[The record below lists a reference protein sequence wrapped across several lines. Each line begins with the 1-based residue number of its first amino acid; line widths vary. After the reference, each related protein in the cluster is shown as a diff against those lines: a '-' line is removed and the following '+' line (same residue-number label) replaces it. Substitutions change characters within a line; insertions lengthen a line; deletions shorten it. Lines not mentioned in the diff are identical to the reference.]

1 MKTFIKKLPAGKIKV
16 LIVSVMTA
24 CMILQGTVVSAADS
38 NEITLS
44 ASGNEAEIKLYFP
57 QAAAEE
63 IASMQISVKVTADVQ
78 GTDLEYIPD
87 SSLSGRIV
95 ESRYQSSTGTLNI
108 YIAGTTA
115 LFSPDGHASVGTVRI
130 SSDSTAEATVGIAE
144 NSVKFVRNGEI
155 VSPGSDTVYPAAV
168 TLKAD
173 GQTSPVTPENPSDP
187 GDPITPE
194 NPVTTAAPVTPENPV
209 TTAAPVIPENPVT
222 EVTPVTPTVTG
233 VPGNVYPGRPTGNF
247 FPNISVSTPAYGI
260 RDNVTDTLPPEPDN
274 ADILYDGEDENVYD
288 TPSLSPENSYPAETG
303 IQPLPPDLTALYDA
317 ISRAGSYREAD
328 YSPDSYAALAEAVNK
343 ARSVA
348 DDPASTQSEID
359 EAQLNIENAIGMLTL
374 RNDIP
379 SGAEGYAADNAQ
391 PSGEI
396 PLTSPMANSA
406 EVPAGQ
412 VYVPADDGA
421 GIALPGVPEPAAKPT
436 PQVQQSQPGITAAD
450 NARSVSSELMTETE
464 TAGSSAMW
472 LLIPAIAI
480 AAAAAAVIKKV
491 IDKKAADG
499 KHYKFH

>member
-16 LIVSVMTA
+16 LLTAVMTA
-24 CMILQGTVVSAADS
+24 CMILQGTVVSAENS

-44 ASGNEAEIKLYFP
+44 ASGNEAGIELYFP

-130 SSDSTAEATVGIAE
+130 SSDSTAAATVEVAE

-155 VSPGSDTVYPAAV
+155 VSPGSDTVYPRAV

-173 GQTSPVTPENPSDP
+173 GQTSPVTPENPV
-187 GDPITPE
+187 TPVD
-194 NPVTTAAPVTPENPV
+194 PVTPVTPVNPVTPENPS
-209 TTAAPVIPENPVT
+209 TPVI
-222 EVTPVTPTVTG
+222 PVTPT
-233 VPGNVYPGRPTGNF
+233 VPGNVYPERPTGNF
-247 FPNISVSTPAYGI
+247 FPDISVSTPAYGI
-260 RDNVTDTLPPEPDN
+260 KDNVTETLPPKPEN
-274 ADILYDGEDENVYD
+274 ADILYDGEDETVYD
-288 TPSLSPENSYPAETG
+288 TPNLSPENSYPAETG

-379 SGAEGYAADNAQ
+379 SGAEGYAADNVQ

-396 PLTSPMANSA
+396 PLTSPMADSA
-406 EVPAGQ
+406 AVPAGQ

-480 AAAAAAVIKKV
+480 AAAAVAVIKKV

>member
-16 LIVSVMTA
+16 LLTAVMTA
-24 CMILQGTVVSAADS
+24 CMILQGTVVSAENS

-44 ASGNEAEIKLYFP
+44 ASGNEAGIELYFP

-130 SSDSTAEATVGIAE
+130 SSDSTAAATVEVAE

-173 GQTSPVTPENPSDP
+173 GQTSPVTPENPV
-187 GDPITPE
+187 TPVD
-194 NPVTTAAPVTPENPV
+194 PVTPVTPVNPVTPENPS
-209 TTAAPVIPENPVT
+209 TPVI
-222 EVTPVTPTVTG
+222 PVTPT

-247 FPNISVSTPAYGI
+247 FPDISVSTPTYGI
-260 RDNVTDTLPPEPDN
+260 KDNVTETLPPKPEN
-274 ADILYDGEDENVYD
+274 ADILYDGEDEIVDD
-288 TPSLSPENSYPAETG
+288 TPNLSPENSYPAETG

-396 PLTSPMANSA
+396 PLTSPMADNA

-412 VYVPADDGA
+412 VYVPGDDGA

-450 NARSVSSELMTETE
+450 NARSVSSEFMTETE

-480 AAAAAAVIKKV
+480 AAAAAVVIKKV

>member
-16 LIVSVMTA
+16 LLTAVMTV

-44 ASGNEAEIKLYFP
+44 ASGNEAGIELYFP

-130 SSDSTAEATVGIAE
+130 SSDSTAAATVEVAE

-155 VSPGSDTVYPAAV
+155 VSPGSDTVYPRAV

-173 GQTSPVTPENPSDP
+173 GQTSPVTPENPV
-187 GDPITPE
+187 TP
-194 NPVTTAAPVTPENPV
+194 VYPVTPENPV
-209 TTAAPVIPENPVT
+209 TPVTPVTPENPVT
-222 EVTPVTPTVTG
+222 PVTPVDPTTPVTPVTPT

-247 FPNISVSTPAYGI
+247 FPDISVSTPTYGI
-260 RDNVTDTLPPEPDN
+260 KDNVTETLPPEPEN
-274 ADILYDGEDENVYD
+274 ADILYDGEDDAEYD
-288 TPSLSPENSYPAETG
+288 TPNLSPENSYPAETG

-396 PLTSPMANSA
+396 PLTSPMADNA

-412 VYVPADDGA
+412 VYVPGDDGA

-480 AAAAAAVIKKV
+480 AAAAVAVIKKV

>member
-1 MKTFIKKLPAGKIKV
+1 MKTFIKKLPAGKIKG

-44 ASGNEAEIKLYFP
+44 ASGNEAGIELYFP

-130 SSDSTAEATVGIAE
+130 SSGSTAAATVEVAE

-155 VSPGSDTVYPAAV
+155 VSPGSDTVYPRAV

-173 GQTSPVTPENPSDP
+173 GQTSPVTPENPV
-187 GDPITPE
+187 TP
-194 NPVTTAAPVTPENPV
+194 VDPVTPENPV
-209 TTAAPVIPENPVT
+209 TPVTPVTPENPVT
-222 EVTPVTPTVTG
+222 PVTPVDPTTPVTPVTPT

-247 FPNISVSTPAYGI
+247 FPDISVSTPTYGI
-260 RDNVTDTLPPEPDN
+260 KDNVTETLPPEPDN
-274 ADILYDGEDENVYD
+274 ADILYDSEDETVYD

-317 ISRAGSYREAD
+317 ISRAGSYSEAD
-328 YSPDSYAALAEAVNK
+328 YSPDSYAALNEAVNK

-348 DDPASTQSEID
+348 DDPASTQAEID

-391 PSGEI
+391 NGQPSGEV
-396 PLTSPMANSA
+396 PLTSPMADNA

-412 VYVPADDGA
+412 VYVPGNNEA
-421 GIALPGVPEPAAKPT
+421 GIALPSVPEGAKQT
-436 PQVQQSQPGITAAD
+436 QQVQRPQPGITAAD
-450 NARSVSSELMTETE
+450 NARSVMTETE

-472 LLIPAIAI
+472 LLIPAIA
-480 AAAAAAVIKKV
+480 AAAAAAVIIKKV

>member
-16 LIVSVMTA
+16 LLTAVMTA
-24 CMILQGTVVSAADS
+24 CMILQGTVVSAENS

-44 ASGNEAEIKLYFP
+44 ASGNEAGIELYFP

-63 IASMQISVKVTADVQ
+63 IASMQISVKVTAAVQ

-130 SSDSTAEATVGIAE
+130 SSDSTAAATVEVAE

-173 GQTSPVTPENPSDP
+173 GQTSPVTPENPV
-187 GDPITPE
+187 TPVD
-194 NPVTTAAPVTPENPV
+194 PVTPVTPVNPVTPENPS
-209 TTAAPVIPENPVT
+209 TPVIPVA
-222 EVTPVTPTVTG
+222 
-233 VPGNVYPGRPTGNF
+233 
-247 FPNISVSTPAYGI
+247 PAGI
-260 RDNVTDTLPPEPDN
+260 KDNVTETLPPEPEN
-274 ADILYDGEDENVYD
+274 ADILYDGEDDAEYD
-288 TPSLSPENSYPAETG
+288 TPNLSPENSYPAETG

-317 ISRAGSYREAD
+317 ISRAGSYSEAD
-328 YSPDSYAALAEAVNK
+328 YILDSYAALNEAVNK

-348 DDPASTQSEID
+348 DDPAATQAEID

-396 PLTSPMANSA
+396 PLTSPMADNA

-412 VYVPADDGA
+412 VYVPRIGSKADTA
-421 GIALPGVPEPAAKPT
+421 GTA
-436 PQVQQSQPGITAAD
+436 ITAGHY
-450 NARSVSSELMTETE
+450 SSGQCTLRQQ
-464 TAGSSAMW
+464 
-472 LLIPAIAI
+472 
-480 AAAAAAVIKKV
+480 
-491 IDKKAADG
+491 
-499 KHYKFH
+499 

>member
-16 LIVSVMTA
+16 LLTAVMTA
-24 CMILQGTVVSAADS
+24 CMILQGTVVSAENS

-44 ASGNEAEIKLYFP
+44 ASGNEAGIELYFP

-130 SSDSTAEATVGIAE
+130 SSDSTAAATVEVAE

-173 GQTSPVTPENPSDP
+173 GQTSPVTPENPV
-187 GDPITPE
+187 TPVD
-194 NPVTTAAPVTPENPV
+194 PVTPVTPVNPVTPENPS
-209 TTAAPVIPENPVT
+209 TPVI
-222 EVTPVTPTVTG
+222 PVTPT

-247 FPNISVSTPAYGI
+247 FPDISVSTPAYGI
-260 RDNVTDTLPPEPDN
+260 RDNVTETLPPEPDN
-274 ADILYDGEDENVYD
+274 ADILYDGEDETVYD

-348 DDPASTQSEID
+348 DDPASTQAEID

-396 PLTSPMANSA
+396 PLTSPMADNA

-412 VYVPADDGA
+412 VYVPGDDGA

-464 TAGSSAMW
+464 AAGSSVMW
-472 LLIPAIAI
+472 LIIPAVAI
-480 AAAAAAVIKKV
+480 AAAAAVLIKRF

>member
-1 MKTFIKKLPAGKIKV
+1 M
-16 LIVSVMTA
+16 
-24 CMILQGTVVSAADS
+24 
-38 NEITLS
+38 
-44 ASGNEAEIKLYFP
+44 
-57 QAAAEE
+57 
-63 IASMQISVKVTADVQ
+63 
-78 GTDLEYIPD
+78 
-87 SSLSGRIV
+87 
-95 ESRYQSSTGTLNI
+95 
-108 YIAGTTA
+108 
-115 LFSPDGHASVGTVRI
+115 
-130 SSDSTAEATVGIAE
+130 
-144 NSVKFVRNGEI
+144 
-155 VSPGSDTVYPAAV
+155 SPGSDTVYPAAV

-173 GQTSPVTPENPSDP
+173 GQTSPVTPENPV
-187 GDPITPE
+187 TPVD
-194 NPVTTAAPVTPENPV
+194 PVTPVTPVNPVTPENPS
-209 TTAAPVIPENPVT
+209 TPVI
-222 EVTPVTPTVTG
+222 PVTPT

-247 FPNISVSTPAYGI
+247 FPDISVSTPTYGI
-260 RDNVTDTLPPEPDN
+260 KDNVTETLPPEPEN
-274 ADILYDGEDENVYD
+274 ADILYDGEDDAEYD
-288 TPSLSPENSYPAETG
+288 TPNLSPENSYPAETG

-317 ISRAGSYREAD
+317 ISRAGSYSEAD
-328 YSPDSYAALAEAVNK
+328 YSPDSYAALNEAVNK

-348 DDPASTQSEID
+348 DDPAATQAEID

-396 PLTSPMANSA
+396 PLTSPMADNA

-480 AAAAAAVIKKV
+480 AAAAAVVIKKV